1 MVGWRVYFG
10 LRNVISGEQ
19 PSAAAGSPCPT
30 APHANVPFRSSPAF
44 ALPTTRKPFQAS
56 PFLPDSVAIL
66 VRSHSVTLLCCS
78 GCNLASCH
86 YRDYLLAWP
95 SNKIARCTAKFFHPV
110 RTDGIY
116 CRFVCSVADRA
127 GHALAICT
135 APRDRSEDPKARS

>member
-56 PFLPDSVAIL
+56 PFLPDLVAIL
-66 VRSHSVTLLCCS
+66 VGNLLRSCSAAAVVISLRVVTEITYWHGPLT
-78 GCNLASCH
+78 
-86 YRDYLLAWP
+86 R
-95 SNKIARCTAKFFHPV
+95 
-110 RTDGIY
+110 
-116 CRFVCSVADRA
+116 
-127 GHALAICT
+127 
-135 APRDRSEDPKARS
+135 